1 MRHDGADDAALGG
14 THARAGLGGVGV
26 IRAFLLDDEEL
37 ATRRLSRLLEETG
50 QVEIAGVA
58 NDPVAALTAVAQTRF
73 DVLFLDIEMP
83 ELTGFEFL
91 ARLHGQDPL
100 VVFTT
105 AFNEYA
111 LRAFEVNSIDYLV
124 KPVSADALARAL
136 RKVERVLGGQAPRE
150 PLQALV
156 AQLSA
161 ALQQKTVDYP
171 ARISSKIGDKVE
183 FIELARVTHFY
194 AEEKLT
200 FAAVGAKS
208 YIIDATI
215 AELEVRLDPRRFVR
229 VHRSTMVNVD
239 YVQEMF
245 SYFGGKMLVRLK
257 DEKKTEV
264 TVARERVKEL
274 REKMGI

>member
-1 MRHDGADDAALGG
+1 M
-14 THARAGLGGVGV
+14 
-26 IRAFLLDDEEL
+26 IRAFLLDDEPL
-37 ATRRLSRLLEETG
+37 AIRRLSRMLEETG
-50 QVEIAGVA
+50 KVTIVGTAT
-58 NDPVAALTAVAQTRF
+58 DPVTALDTIRHAAF
-73 DVLFLDIEMP
+73 DLLFLDIQMP

-91 ARLHGQDPL
+91 ARLQDVEPL

-124 KPVSADALARAL
+124 KPVAAEALARAL
-136 RKVERVLGGQAPRE
+136 RKVERVLGDPASRE

-161 ALQQKTVDYP
+161 ALQKKEPAYP

-183 FIELARVTHFY
+183 FIELSRVTHFY
-194 AEEKLT
+194 ADEKLT
-200 FAAVGAKS
+200 FAAAGAKS
-208 YIIDATI
+208 YIIDNTI
-215 AELEVRLDPRRFVR
+215 ADLETKLDPQRFVR
-229 VHRSTMVNVD
+229 VHRSTIVNLD

-245 SYFGGKMLVRLK
+245 SYFAGKMLVRLK
-257 DEKKTEV
+257 DEKKTEI

-274 REKMGI
+274 RERLGI